1 MQKRPCLLVGMNVS
15 QGDWTAGSPTS
26 FTSACIPV
34 LASMIMNLFLLWG
47 DLTTTKP
54 THLPTYHLLP
64 NKPVTSSLLSEKL
77 VTIIDCYDIHILFL
91 YVCM

>member
-34 LASMIMNLFLLWG
+34 LASMIMNLF
-47 DLTTTKP
+47 
-54 THLPTYHLLP
+54 
-64 NKPVTSSLLSEKL
+64 SSLRRSNYNKTYPSAYLPPPS
-77 VTIIDCYDIHILFL
+77 
-91 YVCM
+91 